1 MSEPGALGAGVTIPA
16 PPPALAA
23 RPFPRR
29 VYDRWRRGAH
39 AVGVV
44 QTRVI
49 MFAIYLGMVLPTG
62 MLMKLFRDPL
72 HLRQPE
78 QTNFSP
84 VRQNPRTV
92 EAARQQ
98 F

>member
-1 MSEPGALGAGVTIPA
+1 MSDDSAMSASIVLPEAPA
-16 PPPALAA
+16 ATTG
-23 RPFPRR
+23 RNIFRR
-29 VYDRWRRGAH
+29 FYDRWLRAAH
-39 AVGVV
+39 AVGIV

-49 MFAIYLGMVLPTG
+49 MLLIYAAVVVPTG
-62 MLMKLFRDPL
+62 ALMRLFRDPM
-72 HLRQPE
+72 HLRHPE
-78 QTNFSP
+78 QGNWSP